1 MPASTYAGNKILD
14 LLFRGVAFT
23 APSRVWISLHTAD
36 PGLAGANEV
45 STGAWPA
52 YARQDPAQG
61 GAVGGGFSAA
71 ASKATENALQVLYP
85 ANNGAGTVTVTHF
98 AIWDA
103 ASAGNCLFAGA
114 LTAAKAIAVTDEIV
128 IRVGELDLA
137 VA

>member
-23 APSRVWISLHTAD
+23 APPRVWISLHTAD
-36 PGLAGANEV
+36 PGLTGAGEV
-45 STGAWPA
+45 TTVAWPA
-52 YARQDPAQG
+52 YARQDPAGG

-71 ASKATENALQVLYP
+71 ASKAIENAQLVLFP
-85 ANNGAGTVTVTHF
+85 ANDGAGAVTLTHF

-114 LTAAKAIAVTDEIV
+114 LTAAKVIAVTDEFV
-128 IRVGELDLA
+128 IRPGELDLS
-137 VA
+137 VS

>member
-14 LLFRGVAFT
+14 LMFRGVAWT
-23 APSRVWISLHTAD
+23 APARVWISLHTAD

-45 STGAWPA
+45 TTGAWPA

-61 GAVGGGFSAA
+61 GAVGDGFTA
-71 ASKATENALQVLYP
+71 ASSKAIENALQVLFP
-85 ANNGAGTVTVTHF
+85 THNGASAVTVTHF

-114 LTAAKAIAVTDEIV
+114 LNASKTIAPTDEIV
-128 IRVGELDLA
+128 IRVGELDLT